1 MEQKMSLKS
10 FSSRDDVLV
19 NNYVFK
25 FNKDLRVQANHI
37 ERNTFSKIEKKSC
50 CKQVCSSMPLIFKNF
65 YLKMIDHMLLGG
77 EQAIKVSPGFNSP
90 ICRMNSDITS
100 EEKKEIVMASPS
112 FGMFSLFKYHIQRGY
127 QNQELKKENKI
138 LLSHIFSLLFALPVL
153 VFMGQWMLFFA
164 LIINESNNYGG
175 TLCPNEG
182 DLANKLMICG
192 TALIY
197 FARSFFLWDG
207 LTDSLN
213 LSKMN
218 KVDSYTSILDTFQE
232 FSFSL
237 VVYGAN
243 LWIVFFE
250 YDIQNMILNSLA
262 MEFLMVLDN
271 EFEEFYF
278 KYLPGAADDIYDNV
292 FVSYHE
298 NKQLLLDRK
307 ENDKCFRCF
316 SGIMFIPYKLLVI
329 SLFLFPFFCL
339 FGTIAGPVCK

>member
-1 MEQKMSLKS
+1 MEPKLSLKS
-10 FSSRDDVLV
+10 FSSKEDVLV
-19 NNYVFK
+19 NNYL
-25 FNKDLRVQANHI
+25 FNFDKNLRVKADNL
-37 ERNTFSKIEKKSC
+37 ERQTFSKVEKKSC
-50 CKQVCSSMPLIFKNF
+50 CKQVCSSIPLIFTNF

-90 ICRMNSDITS
+90 IRRLNSDITA

-112 FGMFSLFKYHIQRGY
+112 FGMFSLFKYHIKRGY

-138 LLSHIFSLLFALPVL
+138 LLSHIFSLLFALPIL
-153 VFMGQWMLFFA
+153 VFIGQWLLFLA
-164 LIINESNNYGG
+164 LIINESKNYEGNI
-175 TLCPNEG
+175 CPNEG

-192 TALIY
+192 TAIIY
-197 FARSFFLWDG
+197 FSRSFFLWDG

-218 KVDSYTSILDTFQE
+218 KVDSYTAILDTFQE

-237 VVYGAN
+237 VIYGAN

-278 KYLPGAADDIYDNV
+278 KYLPGAAEDIYDNV

-298 NKQLLLDRK
+298 NKALLLDRK

-316 SGIMFIPYKLLVI
+316 SCTMFIPYKLLVI

-339 FGTIAGPVCK
+339 FATIGGPICK

>member
-1 MEQKMSLKS
+1 MKKTLSLKS
-10 FSSRDDVLV
+10 YSSRDEILV
-19 NNYVFK
+19 NNYVM
-25 FNKDLRVQANHI
+25 NLDKDLRAQVNNL
-37 ERNTFSKIEKKSC
+37 ERNTFSKNKKKSC
-50 CKQVCSSMPLIFKNF
+50 CKQVCSSIPLIFKNF
-65 YLKMIDHMLLGG
+65 YLKIIDHMLLGG

-90 ICRMNSDITS
+90 ICRINSDIS
-100 EEKKEIVMASPS
+100 AEEKKEIVMASPS

-138 LLSHIFSLLFALPVL
+138 LLSHIFSLLLALPIL
-153 VFMGQWMLFFA
+153 VFLGQWMLFFA
-164 LIINESNNYGG
+164 LIINESNNYAG
-175 TLCPNEG
+175 TICPNEG
-182 DLANKLMICG
+182 DLSNKLMMCG
-192 TALIY
+192 IAIIY
-197 FARSFFLWDG
+197 FSRSFFIWDG

-218 KVDSYTSILDTFQE
+218 KVDSYTAILDTFQE

-237 VVYGAN
+237 IVYGAN

-278 KYLPGAADDIYDNV
+278 KHLPGAAEDIYDNV
-292 FVSYHE
+292 FVSYTE
-298 NKQLLLDRK
+298 NKLLLLDRK

-316 SGIMFIPYKLLVI
+316 SCTMFIPYKLLVI
-329 SLFLFPFFCL
+329 SLFFFPFFCL
-339 FGTIAGPVCK
+339 FATIAGPICK

>member
-1 MEQKMSLKS
+1 MEKKLSLKS
-10 FSSRDDVLV
+10 YSSKEEVLV
-19 NNYVFK
+19 NNYVFN
-25 FNKDLRVQANHI
+25 FNKDLQIKANNI
-37 ERNTFSKIEKKSC
+37 ERSTFSKSKKKSC
-50 CKQVCSSMPLIFKNF
+50 CKQVCSSIPLIFKNF

-90 ICRMNSDITS
+90 ICRMNSDISS

-138 LLSHIFSLLFALPVL
+138 LLSHIFSLLFALPIL
-153 VFMGQWMLFFA
+153 VFLGQWMLFFA
-164 LIINESNNYGG
+164 LIINESKNYAG
-175 TLCPNEG
+175 TVCPNEG
-182 DLANKLMICG
+182 DLSNKLMICG

-213 LSKMN
+213 LSKIN
-218 KVDSYTSILDTFQE
+218 KVDSYTAILDTFQE

-278 KYLPGAADDIYDNV
+278 KYLPGAAEDIYDNV

-298 NKQLLLDRK
+298 NKELLD
-307 ENDKCFRCF
+307 NL
-316 SGIMFIPYKLLVI
+316 SQIYLV
-329 SLFLFPFFCL
+329 FLFSQKIFIF
-339 FGTIAGPVCK
+339 